1 MNKKHILPLVY
12 SILLSSWGCIGEQPS
27 QSQQQDQSFPYAT
40 NDIKQQIA
48 AKVFQVK
55 EPIAPDFFETI
66 NYFPIMQ
73 KVLKEGYN
81 VFGTDPKQQVFWYYL
96 MRMRILI
103 LQSTSSQP
111 TDDLGIGMEYLNML
125 GAPARKFLEQNKEE
139 GVKIFSD
146 VIRYEETYPYDI
158 AQQIEEIEKITV
170 ETLPQKA
177 YLLNINFPSEADWE
191 QAKKELSPEDFA
203 KLQEEYK
210 VSPEQLEKTKQQAL
224 EQLKEFPREAVSK
237 ARQHVLQLFKAD
249 LEMLQSNK
257 SPEEFIAQKNR
268 ENNITEYDI
277 GFTAPLNYPAAL
289 FFAEFVLDEKN
300 DDNRLGVNPF
310 NAIEYG
316 DWTFTKH
323 RISLGD
329 AKPLP
334 HALDLMWYSAA
345 ENKSYLLETKL
356 PLEKMAQIA
365 FSQEDDHTTEFV
377 FGLAPF
383 GTVALWAQDPN
394 THEIS
399 LLGSFQAKE
408 YPLAFEDFNRR
419 IQSPA
424 TNWEEYRNELL
435 EQRPEAKQYL
445 AEHGLPAA
453 DVFQQFNNV
462 YNTGIRVEFPNANT
476 QLESFSITYFNG
488 ETEKLSAASAPVS
501 KRAKIKNVTLMYKED
516 NTYDFAS
523 YLFVSN
529 QEAQDNKISHQ
540 AYQTVFADNPD
551 QPGEIVLSFDK
562 EKKAWKMDVS
572 ANGKTQNI
580 PLEELRFKN
589 KFEEYRSPVYYQPQA
604 LWQGTK
610 PAAPEAKPVITPEK
624 RNETLAQAIL
634 KNDDNLF
641 FQMLEEGADIHYQ
654 TPNQQTMLSLAV
666 SYGKDKFVQK
676 LIELGADVNEREPA
690 SGYTPLMLACQIQNL
705 SIVNQLIAAGADVN
719 APRRLYN
726 QDLAE
731 NPLSMALETKDEG
744 IINALQA
751 AGAKEPPQQQEEPAA
766 TENQG
771 QPEADGFSPLAMAV
785 ASSDTPRAKELIQAG
800 ADVNTKIPGVGS
812 VLLFACSTGNAQAAQ
827 ALIQA
832 GADVNAIGDGGYTP
846 LMLACSQG
854 NLEIAKMLVA
864 AGADVN
870 AQHIMNGQPT
880 GLNPLQM
887 AAAGGFNDLAQFLK
901 DSGAH

>member
-1 MNKKHILPLVY
+1 M
-12 SILLSSWGCIGEQPS
+12 
-27 QSQQQDQSFPYAT
+27 
-40 NDIKQQIA
+40 
-48 AKVFQVK
+48 
-55 EPIAPDFFETI
+55 
-66 NYFPIMQ
+66 
-73 KVLKEGYN
+73 
-81 VFGTDPKQQVFWYYL
+81 
-96 MRMRILI
+96 
-103 LQSTSSQP
+103 
-111 TDDLGIGMEYLNML
+111 
-125 GAPARKFLEQNKEE
+125 
-139 GVKIFSD
+139 
-146 VIRYEETYPYDI
+146 
-158 AQQIEEIEKITV
+158 
-170 ETLPQKA
+170 
-177 YLLNINFPSEADWE
+177 
-191 QAKKELSPEDFA
+191 
-203 KLQEEYK
+203 
-210 VSPEQLEKTKQQAL
+210 
-224 EQLKEFPREAVSK
+224 
-237 ARQHVLQLFKAD
+237 
-249 LEMLQSNK
+249 
-257 SPEEFIAQKNR
+257 
-268 ENNITEYDI
+268 
-277 GFTAPLNYPAAL
+277 
-289 FFAEFVLDEKN
+289 
-300 DDNRLGVNPF
+300 
-310 NAIEYG
+310 
-316 DWTFTKH
+316 
-323 RISLGD
+323 
-329 AKPLP
+329 
-334 HALDLMWYSAA
+334 
-345 ENKSYLLETKL
+345 
-356 PLEKMAQIA
+356 
-365 FSQEDDHTTEFV
+365 
-377 FGLAPF
+377 
-383 GTVALWAQDPN
+383 
-394 THEIS
+394 
-399 LLGSFQAKE
+399 
-408 YPLAFEDFNRR
+408 
-419 IQSPA
+419 
-424 TNWEEYRNELL
+424 
-435 EQRPEAKQYL
+435 
-445 AEHGLPAA
+445 
-453 DVFQQFNNV
+453 
-462 YNTGIRVEFPNANT
+462 
-476 QLESFSITYFNG
+476 
-488 ETEKLSAASAPVS
+488 
-501 KRAKIKNVTLMYKED
+501 
-516 NTYDFAS
+516 
-523 YLFVSN
+523 
-529 QEAQDNKISHQ
+529 
-540 AYQTVFADNPD
+540 
-551 QPGEIVLSFDK
+551 
-562 EKKAWKMDVS
+562 
-572 ANGKTQNI
+572 
-580 PLEELRFKN
+580 
-589 KFEEYRSPVYYQPQA
+589 
-604 LWQGTK
+604 WQGTK
-610 PAAPEAKPVITPEK
+610 PAEAETKPVITPEK